1 MKKEDQFHL
10 MLILN
15 SLIKIMISKNIF
27 IKTFGCQMNEYDSN
41 RIYDSVSKLG
51 FNKTKDQS
59 NAECYILNTCHIR
72 DKAKEKVYHEIG
84 RIKKLYRGK
93 KKPIMVV
100 AGCVAQA
107 ENEEMLKR
115 EPYIDIVIGPQSYH
129 KINSLLEKYVKEKKE
144 EETEFDTVSKFNY
157 FDDIKNKDS
166 KISAYLTIQEGCDKF
181 CHFCVV
187 PYTRGPEYSRPF
199 NQIIKEAEQLI
210 KNGVKEITLL
220 GQNVNAY
227 SYKENSKEYRISDL
241 INYLNQYNELSR
253 IRYTTSHPKDMT
265 DDLIDCYSSSKKLM
279 PFVHLPIQSGS
290 DKILKLMNRKHTV
303 EDYLLIYKKLQK
315 INPEIKFSS
324 DFIIGYPG
332 ETEKEFNETL
342 NLLEKINFINSF
354 SFIFSP
360 RPGTKAANLKTI
372 NNDLTKERLIIIQK
386 KLFNNQIEINKS
398 MEKSSIEVLVENK
411 LENQNKY
418 FGRNKFLSS
427 VIFDADKNYIGKLI
441 KVNIEKS
448 NQNSLFGKVEKNMK
462 AA

>member
-1 MKKEDQFHL
+1 MELKK
-10 MLILN
+10 N
-15 SLIKIMISKNIF
+15 KKNLF

-41 RIYDSVSKLG
+41 RIYDSVSNLG
-51 FNKTKDQS
+51 FIKTEDQS

-84 RIKKLYRGK
+84 RVKKLYRGK
-93 KKPIMVV
+93 RKPIMIV

-107 ENEEMLKR
+107 ENQEMLSR

-129 KINSLLEKYVKEKKE
+129 KINNLLEKFVEYRKE
-144 EETEFDTVSKFNY
+144 EETEFDSVSKFNY
-157 FDDIKNKDS
+157 FDNIKNNDS
-166 KISAYLTIQEGCDKF
+166 KVSAYLTIQEGCDKF

-187 PYTRGPEYSRPF
+187 PYTRGPEFSRPF
-199 NQIIKEAEQLI
+199 DKVINEAEQLI
-210 KNGVKEITLL
+210 KNGAKEIILL

-227 SYKENSKEYRISDL
+227 SYIENSKEYRISDL
-241 INYLNQYNELSR
+241 INHLNKYNELNR
-253 IRYTTSHPKDMT
+253 IRYTTSHPNDMT
-265 DDLIDCYSSSKKLM
+265 DDLIECYSSSQKLM

-303 EDYLLIYKKLQK
+303 EDYLLVYEKLQK

-342 NLLEKINFINSF
+342 NLLEKISFINSF

-360 RPGTKAANLKTI
+360 RPGTKAAKLELIDKDI
-372 NNDLTKERLIIIQK
+372 TKERLIIIQK

-398 MEKSSIEVLVENK
+398 MENKKIEVLVENK
-411 LENQNKY
+411 LKNENKY

-427 VIFDADKNYIGKLI
+427 VIFEANESYIGKLVN
-441 KVNIEKS
+441 VNIKSS
-448 NQNSLFGKVEKNMK
+448 NQNSLFGKLEKNMK

>member
-1 MKKEDQFHL
+1 
-10 MLILN
+10 
-15 SLIKIMISKNIF
+15 MISKNIF

-41 RIYDSVSKLG
+41 RIYDSVSKIG
-51 FNKTKDQS
+51 FTKTNDQS

-84 RIKKLYRGK
+84 RVKKLYRGK
-93 KKPIMVV
+93 KKPIMIV

-107 ENEEMLKR
+107 ENQEMFNR

-129 KINSLLEKYVKEKKE
+129 RINSLLEKYTRDKKE

-157 FDDIKNKDS
+157 FDDIKNKDN
-166 KISAYLTIQEGCDKF
+166 KVSAYLTIQEGCDKF

-199 NQIIKEAEQLI
+199 NQIINEAEQLI
-210 KNGVKEITLL
+210 KNGAKEIILL

-227 SYKENSKEYRISDL
+227 SYKENSKEFRISDL
-241 INYLNQYNELSR
+241 INHLNQYNELDR

-265 DDLIDCYSSSKKLM
+265 DDLIECYSSSKKLM

-303 EDYLLIYKKLQK
+303 EDYLRVYTKLKK
-315 INPEIKFSS
+315 INPEIEFSS

-342 NLLEKINFINSF
+342 NLLEKIKFINSF

-360 RPGTKAANLKTI
+360 RPGTKAATLEMIHKDI
-372 NNDLTKERLIIIQK
+372 TKERLIIIQK
-386 KLFNNQIEINKS
+386 KLFNNQIDMNKS
-398 MEKSSIEVLVENK
+398 MENNTIEVLVENK

-427 VIFDADKNYIGKLI
+427 VIFDGNLNHLGKLVG
-441 KVNIEKS
+441 VNIKSS
-448 NQNSLFGKVEKNMK
+448 NQNTLFGKIEKNMK